1 MQNKI
6 KTLGGFIKVF
16 KMSQITD
23 KLSIF
28 LRSLKVIKIDFYT
41 QKIFFI

>member
-23 KLSIF
+23 KLS
-28 LRSLKVIKIDFYT
+28 
-41 QKIFFI
+41 FFVV

>member
-28 LRSLKVIKIDFYT
+28 FRSLKVIKIDFYT